1 MPPSTVLVVDDD
13 PNIQQLMRLYL
24 EQDGF
29 TVVVAGDGVTAIDK
43 HNEVQPELL
52 VLDIMLPG
60 RDGWDV
66 CREIRKDSSTPII
79 MLSARGEDYDK
90 ILGLELGADDYLTKP
105 FNPRE
110 LVARVRAILR
120 RSAGA
125 PIPADPCID
134 YPDLSISRSDYG
146 VRGPLGQVSLTAKEF
161 EILWLLMESPR
172 QVFTREMI
180 LDSVWGFD
188 HPMDVRTV
196 DTHIKRI
203 RRKLGPSPGGS
214 WEIKTVW
221 GVGYRF
227 QVHGDR
233 RR

>member
-1 MPPSTVLVVDDD
+1 MPPGTVLVVDDD
-13 PNIQQLMRLYL
+13 PNIRQLMRLYL

-29 TVVVAGDGVTAIDK
+29 TVIVAEDGVTAIEK
-43 HNEVQPELL
+43 HNEVQPDLL

-66 CREIRKDSSTPII
+66 CREIRKDSLTPII
-79 MLSARGEDYDK
+79 MLSARGEDYEK

-120 RSAGA
+120 RSGVTG
-125 PIPADPCID
+125 ISGDQCME
-134 YPDLSISRSDYG
+134 YPDLYINRSDY
-146 VRGPLGQVSLTAKEF
+146 VVKVPRGRVSLTAKEF

-188 HPMDVRTV
+188 HPMDARTV

-203 RRKLGPSPGGS
+203 RRKLGPSPGGC

-227 QVHGDR
+227 HLKDDR